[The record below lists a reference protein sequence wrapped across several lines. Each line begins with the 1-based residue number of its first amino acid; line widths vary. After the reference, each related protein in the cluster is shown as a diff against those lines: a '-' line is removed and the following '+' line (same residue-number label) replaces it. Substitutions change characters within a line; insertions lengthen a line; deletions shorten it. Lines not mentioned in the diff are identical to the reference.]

1 MRTNVYIIAC
11 LLLASLS
18 LNAQTIFRGTVVA
31 AESKTPIENAKIG
44 ITNQGVGVTSNAQGA
59 FSYKKYHE
67 TLSDTDQL
75 IVSAPG
81 FETIHLNATDVRALL
96 NRSSAIVLEKG
107 SPQET
112 SAITHLKI
120 FWDISEGMQDRDL
133 NKELAFVKQYLAALN
148 EPKVTLEVFNKDI
161 IRTEVWK
168 KWDGDMDRFRESVT
182 QQTYNAPS
190 NYSILSLEGADA
202 VLLLSNGVPNYG
214 KLNADQDIPVVPFTT
229 VQTTEG
235 PQYLAALAKYTSG
248 TVKKA
253 VVQAPVVENVTP
265 TVNRKNRIYSGEIT
279 SLTQKISG
287 TIQSLG
293 RPLQGATIVVKGDLK
308 EYTTDANGAFQ
319 VEAAAGD
326 ILLVQALGMFP
337 KAVAVQEQN
346 NYDIK
351 MLPSSDQLEEVVLTA
366 RREKIFAGDKI
377 IEGTNE
383 PNMPGGIT
391 SLGDFYIT
399 DKDITPDGQSLER
412 VLRKNFKGVQVS
424 YTEKGEVVT
433 IFGKRPNWIV
443 NGVMVRQGQP
453 IPLYIPDNEILS
465 VIIKDNP
472 LSTNIKYGGE
482 GDRGLQVLVTTKSY
496 RKDAIKNTA
505 LVTGNDYTEEVE
517 DRSVTPAQ
525 VTGVVTSP
533 KGPLQGAE
541 VVRKGSLEIAYT
553 KADGTFNLAAKNGDI
568 LIISSLG
575 MFTKEIAV
583 TDKKEYA
590 VALLPKSDTLD
601 EVVLSTKVSKR
612 DELYALKDSL
622 QLGKGYT
629 SHLLLREEFENKGY
643 IDVVRLIGGK
653 TPGTFVTGLYPN
665 QVILNTRTGSGGF
678 AKPYAVVVDGSIKDQ
693 EIFNFLD
700 PNTIDMIEVI
710 PGLSASIK
718 YGPEAVNGVI
728 VITTLNSFGARQQ
741 PKPKSALVTGNDY
754 TEEIEDRSATAEQV
768 TGVITSGAKPLKGAA
783 ITKKGT
789 FNEVYTDANGRFTI
803 TAAIDDVLV
812 VSAPAMFTKEVLIET
827 QDIGAIT
834 LTSKSNDLD
843 EVVLEGRERVDNTV
857 ETAYGKTSGDKI
869 GYATGEISTRNYS
882 AGYTS
887 LDQLIKGKVSGV
899 TVNSGL
905 LTGQATTYK
914 IRGGSQSITNEVPP
928 IWIVN
933 GTPYQDPPSFLDVNQ
948 IDNISVLKSVVATSR
963 YGSLAAGGAFL
974 IKTKEA
980 NFEAKAAKNKQSALV
995 SGNEYTGDVTGS
1007 IDTALPSYILRF
1019 RESGTPQQQFALY
1032 KKLSRT
1038 QESPLEYYVDA
1049 AQYFQ
1054 TIDPKLADEVR
1065 SDLAYIARNNTKALR
1080 TLSYLYELV
1089 NDTGNIV
1096 LVNERIAKIAPS
1108 ESQSYRDLALAYQND
1123 AQYDKALELYIN
1135 MLGEQIMGVNFNGL
1149 EKPLRSELSRLVA
1162 LHKDKI
1168 DYSRL
1173 PNEWL
1178 RTDFKVDMR
1187 MTIDWSDKSV
1197 PFEFQFVNPQKKFFK
1212 WTHTLEETR
1221 DRLKAEQK
1229 EGFQTEEF
1237 IIDDAPAGEWL
1248 INVQYLGNEGDY
1260 VLPPFL
1266 KYTVYRNYGTPKE
1279 TKEVRVIKL
1288 FKQVDKVTLG
1298 KVTM

>member
-453 IPLYIPDNEILS
+453 IPLYIPDKEILS

-505 LVTGNDYTEEVE
+505 LVTGNDYTEEV
-517 DRSVTPAQ
+517 
-525 VTGVVTSP
+525 
-533 KGPLQGAE
+533 
-541 VVRKGSLEIAYT
+541 
-553 KADGTFNLAAKNGDI
+553 
-568 LIISSLG
+568 
-575 MFTKEIAV
+575 
-583 TDKKEYA
+583 
-590 VALLPKSDTLD
+590 
-601 EVVLSTKVSKR
+601 
-612 DELYALKDSL
+612 
-622 QLGKGYT
+622 
-629 SHLLLREEFENKGY
+629 
-643 IDVVRLIGGK
+643 
-653 TPGTFVTGLYPN
+653 
-665 QVILNTRTGSGGF
+665 
-678 AKPYAVVVDGSIKDQ
+678 
-693 EIFNFLD
+693 
-700 PNTIDMIEVI
+700 
-710 PGLSASIK
+710 
-718 YGPEAVNGVI
+718 
-728 VITTLNSFGARQQ
+728 
-741 PKPKSALVTGNDY
+741 
-754 TEEIEDRSATAEQV
+754 EDRSATAEQV

-827 QDIGAIT
+827 QDMGAIT

-914 IRGGSQSITNEVPP
+914 IRGGSKSITNDVPP

-1123 AQYDKALELYIN
+1123 EQYDKALELYIN

-1212 WTHTLEETR
+1212 WTHTLEESR

>member
-1 MRTNVYIIAC
+1 MRTNVYIISC

-18 LNAQTIFRGTVVA
+18 VNAQTIFRGNVVA
-31 AESKTPIENAKIG
+31 AGSKTPIENAKIG

-59 FSYKKYHE
+59 FTYKKYHE

-81 FETIHLNATDVRALL
+81 FETIHLNATDMRALL

-107 SPQET
+107 TPQET
-112 SAITHLKI
+112 PAITHLKI
-120 FWDISEGMQDRDL
+120 FWDISEGMQDRNL
-133 NKELAFVKQYLAALN
+133 NKELAFVKQNLAALN

-161 IRTEVWK
+161 VHTEVWK

-190 NYSILSLEGADA
+190 NYSVLSLEGADA
-202 VLLLSNGVPNYG
+202 ALLLSNGVPNYG
-214 KLNADQDIPVVPFTT
+214 KFNADQNIPVIPFAT

-235 PQYLAALAKYTSG
+235 QQYLAALARYTSSPVKN
-248 TVKKA
+248 TVTQTLDTKKVSPSLA
-253 VVQAPVVENVTP
+253 
-265 TVNRKNRIYSGEIT
+265 RIKRINSGEIT

-287 TIQSLG
+287 TVQSLG
-293 RPLQGATIVVKGDLK
+293 KPLQGATIVVKGDLK
-308 EYTTDANGAFQ
+308 EYATDANGAFQ

-337 KAVAVQEQN
+337 KAVAVQEQD

-351 MLPSSDQLEEVVLTA
+351 MLPSSDQLDEVVLTA

-505 LVTGNDYTEEVE
+505 LITGNEYTEEVE
-517 DRSVTPAQ
+517 DRSVT
-525 VTGVVTSP
+525 
-533 KGPLQGAE
+533 
-541 VVRKGSLEIAYT
+541 
-553 KADGTFNLAAKNGDI
+553 AA
-568 LIISSLG
+568 
-575 MFTKEIAV
+575 
-583 TDKKEYA
+583 
-590 VALLPKSDTLD
+590 
-601 EVVLSTKVSKR
+601 
-612 DELYALKDSL
+612 
-622 QLGKGYT
+622 
-629 SHLLLREEFENKGY
+629 
-643 IDVVRLIGGK
+643 
-653 TPGTFVTGLYPN
+653 
-665 QVILNTRTGSGGF
+665 
-678 AKPYAVVVDGSIKDQ
+678 
-693 EIFNFLD
+693 
-700 PNTIDMIEVI
+700 
-710 PGLSASIK
+710 
-718 YGPEAVNGVI
+718 
-728 VITTLNSFGARQQ
+728 
-741 PKPKSALVTGNDY
+741 
-754 TEEIEDRSATAEQV
+754 QV

-812 VSAPAMFTKEVLIET
+812 VSAPDMFTKEVLIET
-827 QDIGAIT
+827 QDMGAIT

-914 IRGGSQSITNEVPP
+914 IRGGSQSLTNEVPP

-1123 AQYDKALELYIN
+1123 EQYDKALELYIN
-1135 MLGEQIMGVNFNGL
+1135 MLGEQIMGVNFDGL

-1266 KYTVYRNYGTPKE
+1266 KYTVYRNYGTAKE

-1298 KVTM
+1298 KIVM

>member
-453 IPLYIPDNEILS
+453 IPLYIPDKEILS

-505 LVTGNDYTEEVE
+505 LVTGNDYTEEV
-517 DRSVTPAQ
+517 
-525 VTGVVTSP
+525 
-533 KGPLQGAE
+533 
-541 VVRKGSLEIAYT
+541 
-553 KADGTFNLAAKNGDI
+553 
-568 LIISSLG
+568 
-575 MFTKEIAV
+575 
-583 TDKKEYA
+583 
-590 VALLPKSDTLD
+590 
-601 EVVLSTKVSKR
+601 
-612 DELYALKDSL
+612 
-622 QLGKGYT
+622 
-629 SHLLLREEFENKGY
+629 
-643 IDVVRLIGGK
+643 
-653 TPGTFVTGLYPN
+653 
-665 QVILNTRTGSGGF
+665 
-678 AKPYAVVVDGSIKDQ
+678 
-693 EIFNFLD
+693 
-700 PNTIDMIEVI
+700 
-710 PGLSASIK
+710 
-718 YGPEAVNGVI
+718 
-728 VITTLNSFGARQQ
+728 
-741 PKPKSALVTGNDY
+741 
-754 TEEIEDRSATAEQV
+754 EDRSATAEQV

-827 QDIGAIT
+827 QDMGAIT

-914 IRGGSQSITNEVPP
+914 IRGGSKSITNDVPP

-1178 RTDFKVDMR
+1178 RTDFKIDMR

-1212 WTHTLEETR
+1212 WTHTLEESR

-1288 FKQVDKVTLG
+1288 FKQVDKVTLA

>member
-443 NGVMVRQGQP
+443 NGVMVRQGQH
-453 IPLYIPDNEILS
+453 IPLYIPDKEILS

-505 LVTGNDYTEEVE
+505 LVTGNDYTEEV
-517 DRSVTPAQ
+517 
-525 VTGVVTSP
+525 
-533 KGPLQGAE
+533 
-541 VVRKGSLEIAYT
+541 
-553 KADGTFNLAAKNGDI
+553 
-568 LIISSLG
+568 
-575 MFTKEIAV
+575 
-583 TDKKEYA
+583 
-590 VALLPKSDTLD
+590 
-601 EVVLSTKVSKR
+601 
-612 DELYALKDSL
+612 
-622 QLGKGYT
+622 
-629 SHLLLREEFENKGY
+629 
-643 IDVVRLIGGK
+643 
-653 TPGTFVTGLYPN
+653 
-665 QVILNTRTGSGGF
+665 
-678 AKPYAVVVDGSIKDQ
+678 
-693 EIFNFLD
+693 
-700 PNTIDMIEVI
+700 
-710 PGLSASIK
+710 
-718 YGPEAVNGVI
+718 
-728 VITTLNSFGARQQ
+728 
-741 PKPKSALVTGNDY
+741 
-754 TEEIEDRSATAEQV
+754 EDRSATAEQV

-827 QDIGAIT
+827 QDMGAIT

-914 IRGGSQSITNEVPP
+914 IRGGSKSITNDVPP

-1178 RTDFKVDMR
+1178 RTDFKIDMR

-1212 WTHTLEETR
+1212 WTHTLEESR

-1288 FKQVDKVTLG
+1288 FKQVDKVTLA

>member
-517 DRSVTPAQ
+517 DRSVT
-525 VTGVVTSP
+525 
-533 KGPLQGAE
+533 
-541 VVRKGSLEIAYT
+541 
-553 KADGTFNLAAKNGDI
+553 AA
-568 LIISSLG
+568 
-575 MFTKEIAV
+575 
-583 TDKKEYA
+583 
-590 VALLPKSDTLD
+590 
-601 EVVLSTKVSKR
+601 
-612 DELYALKDSL
+612 
-622 QLGKGYT
+622 
-629 SHLLLREEFENKGY
+629 
-643 IDVVRLIGGK
+643 
-653 TPGTFVTGLYPN
+653 
-665 QVILNTRTGSGGF
+665 
-678 AKPYAVVVDGSIKDQ
+678 
-693 EIFNFLD
+693 
-700 PNTIDMIEVI
+700 
-710 PGLSASIK
+710 
-718 YGPEAVNGVI
+718 
-728 VITTLNSFGARQQ
+728 
-741 PKPKSALVTGNDY
+741 
-754 TEEIEDRSATAEQV
+754 QV

-827 QDIGAIT
+827 QDMGAIT

-869 GYATGEISTRNYS
+869 GYATGEISTRDYS

-914 IRGGSQSITNEVPP
+914 IRGGSQSITNDVPP

-948 IDNISVLKSVVATSR
+948 IDNISALKSVVATSR
-963 YGSLAAGGAFL
+963 YGSLAVGGAFL

-980 NFEAKAAKNKQSALV
+980 NFEAKAAQNKQSALV

-1123 AQYDKALELYIN
+1123 EQYDKALELYIN

-1178 RTDFKVDMR
+1178 RTDFKIDMR

>member
-31 AESKTPIENAKIG
+31 AGSKTPIENAKIG

-107 SPQET
+107 SPQE
-112 SAITHLKI
+112 SPAITHLKI
-120 FWDISEGMQDRDL
+120 FWDISEGMQDRNL
-133 NKELAFVKQYLAALN
+133 NKELIFVKQYLAALN
-148 EPKVTLEVFNKDI
+148 DPKVTLEVFNKDI

-190 NYSILSLEGADA
+190 NYSVLSLEGADA

-214 KLNADQDIPVVPFTT
+214 KLNANQDIPVVPFTT

-235 PQYLAALAKYTSG
+235 QQYLDALARYTSG
-248 TVKKA
+248 TVKYTVA
-253 VVQAPVVENVTP
+253 QAPVVENVTP
-265 TVNRKNRIYSGEIT
+265 TVNRKNRIYSGEIM

-287 TIQSLG
+287 TVKSLG
-293 RPLQGATIVVKGDLK
+293 KPLQGATIVVKGDLK

-366 RREKIFAGDKI
+366 KREKIFAGDKI

-505 LVTGNDYTEEVE
+505 LVTGNNYTEEVE
-517 DRSVTPAQ
+517 DRSVTASQ
-525 VTGVVTSP
+525 VTGVITSP

-590 VALLPKSDTLD
+590 VALLPNSDLLD
-601 EVVLSTKVSKR
+601 EVVLNVTKTAK
-612 DELYALKDSL
+612 EKLYEKKDAIANKNGFAPSVILK
-622 QLGKGYT
+622 
-629 SHLLLREEFENKGY
+629 EEFENIAHLSL
-643 IDVVRLIGGK
+643 IDAIYKNSSRTAAAGQ
-653 TPGTFVTGLYPN
+653 YPYRI
-665 QVILNTRTGSGGF
+665 ILNTRF
-678 AKPYAVVVDGSIKDQ
+678 RQPYAVVVDGIGR
-693 EIFNFLD
+693 E
-700 PNTIDMIEVI
+700 
-710 PGLSASIK
+710 ASIIEQLPPSNVAMILITASPGAGTK
-718 YGPEAVNGVI
+718 YGIPTPNGLI
-728 VITTLNSFGARQQ
+728 DIRTQSFVDFKNRDK
-741 PKPKSALVTGNDY
+741 KPKSALVTGNDY
-754 TEEIEDRSATAEQV
+754 TEEVEDRSATAVQV

-827 QDIGAIT
+827 QDMGAIA

-914 IRGGSQSITNEVPP
+914 IRGGSQSITNDVPP

-1221 DRLKAEQK
+1221 DRLKTEQK

>member
-31 AESKTPIENAKIG
+31 AGSKTPIENAKIG

-112 SAITHLKI
+112 PAITHLKI
-120 FWDISEGMQDRDL
+120 FWDISEGMQDRNL

-190 NYSILSLEGADA
+190 NYSVLSLEGADA

-214 KLNADQDIPVVPFTT
+214 KLNADQDIPVIPFTT

-235 PQYLAALAKYTSG
+235 QQYLDALVRYTSG

-253 VVQAPVVENVTP
+253 VAQAPVVENVTP

-293 RPLQGATIVVKGDLK
+293 KPLQGATIVVKGDLK

-424 YTEKGEVVT
+424 YTERGEVVT

-505 LVTGNDYTEEVE
+505 LITGNDYTEEVE
-517 DRSVTPAQ
+517 DRSATASQ

-541 VVRKGSLEIAYT
+541 VVRKGSLDIAYT

-590 VALLPKSDTLD
+590 VALLPNSDLLD
-601 EVVLSTKVSKR
+601 EVVLNGAKTAREKLFEK
-612 DELYALKDSL
+612 KDAIRNNSSFASNVL
-622 QLGKGYT
+622 FK
-629 SHLLLREEFENKGY
+629 EEFENKGY
-643 IDVVRLIGGK
+643 SNLIDVMNGK
-653 TPGTFVTGLYPN
+653 FAGMVLRGRYPGRYFD
-665 QVILNTRTGSGGF
+665 NTRGGR
-678 AKPYAVVVDGSIKDQ
+678 AYAVIIDGVQREPTILEEIPPSSIA
-693 EIFNFLD
+693 
-700 PNTIDMIEVI
+700 MIQITKSVAA
-710 PGLSASIK
+710 GTK
-718 YGPEAVNGVI
+718 YG
-728 VITTLNSFGARQQ
+728 ITTPHGLIDVTTQSLADFKNRDK
-741 PKPKSALVTGNDY
+741 KPKSALVTGNDY
-754 TEEIEDRSATAEQV
+754 TEEIEDRSATAVQV

-812 VSAPAMFTKEVLIET
+812 VSAPAMFTKEVFIET
-827 QDIGAIT
+827 QDMGAIT

-1123 AQYDKALELYIN
+1123 EQYDKALELYIN

-1178 RTDFKVDMR
+1178 RTDFKIDMR

>member
-31 AESKTPIENAKIG
+31 AGSKTPIENAKIG

-96 NRSSAIVLEKG
+96 NKSSAIVLEKG

-112 SAITHLKI
+112 PAITHLKI
-120 FWDISEGMQDRDL
+120 FWDISEGMQDRNL

-148 EPKVTLEVFNKDI
+148 DPKVTLEVFNKDI

-182 QQTYNAPS
+182 QQPYNAPS
-190 NYSILSLEGADA
+190 NYSILSLEGVDA

-214 KLNADQDIPVVPFTT
+214 KFNADQDIPVVPFTT

-235 PQYLAALAKYTSG
+235 QQYLAALAKYTSG

-253 VVQAPVVENVTP
+253 VAQAPVVENVTP
-265 TVNRKNRIYSGEIT
+265 IVKRQKRIYSGEIT

-287 TIQSLG
+287 TVKSLG
-293 RPLQGATIVVKGDLK
+293 KPLQGATIVVKGDLK

-351 MLPSSDQLEEVVLTA
+351 MLPSSDQLDEVVLTA

-399 DKDITPDGQSLER
+399 DKDITPDGKSLER
-412 VLRKNFKGVQVS
+412 VLRDKFKGVYVS
-424 YTEKGEVVT
+424 YTPKGEVVT
-433 IFGKRPNWIV
+433 IFGKTPNWIV
-443 NGVMVRQGQP
+443 NGLMVRQGQP

-465 VIIKDNP
+465 IIIKDNP
-472 LSTNIKYGGE
+472 LSSNIKYGGE
-482 GDRGLQVLVTTKSY
+482 GDRGLQVLITTKSH

-505 LVTGNDYTEEVE
+505 LITGNDYTEEVK
-517 DRSVTPAQ
+517 DHSVTAAQ

-533 KGPLQGAE
+533 NGPLQGAE

-553 KADGTFNLAAKNGDI
+553 KADGTFNLAAKNGDV

-583 TDKKEYA
+583 TDEKEYA
-590 VALLPKSDTLD
+590 VALLPNSDLLD
-601 EVVLSTKVSKR
+601 EVVLNGAKTAKEK
-612 DELYALKDSL
+612 LYEKKDAIANKNGFPSSVILK
-622 QLGKGYT
+622 
-629 SHLLLREEFENKGY
+629 EEFENIAHLSL
-643 IDVVRLIGGK
+643 IDVIYKNSSRTAAAGQ
-653 TPGTFVTGLYPN
+653 YPYRI
-665 QVILNTRTGSGGF
+665 ILNTRF
-678 AKPYAVVVDGSIKDQ
+678 RKPYTIVVDGIVR
-693 EIFNFLD
+693 EA
-700 PNTIDMIEVI
+700 TILEQLPPSNVAMILI
-710 PGLSASIK
+710 TASPGAGTK
-718 YGPEAVNGVI
+718 YGIQTPNGLI
-728 VITTLNSFGARQQ
+728 DIRTQSFVDFKNRDK
-741 PKPKSALVTGNDY
+741 KPKSALVTGNDY
-754 TEEIEDRSATAEQV
+754 TEEVKDRSATAAQV
-768 TGVITSGAKPLKGAA
+768 TGVITSGAKPLKGAS

-827 QDIGAIT
+827 QDMGAIT

-869 GYATGEISTRNYS
+869 GYATGEISTRDYS

-914 IRGGSQSITNEVPP
+914 IRGGSQSLTNEVPP

-1266 KYTVYRNYGTPKE
+1266 KYTVYRNYGTAKE

-1298 KVTM
+1298 KVVM

>member
-1 MRTNVYIIAC
+1 MRTNVHIIAC

-31 AESKTPIENAKIG
+31 AGSKTPIKNAKIG

-112 SAITHLKI
+112 PAITHLKI
-120 FWDISEGMQDRDL
+120 FWDISEGMQDRNL

-148 EPKVTLEVFNKDI
+148 DPKVTLEVFNKDI

-235 PQYLAALAKYTSG
+235 QQYLAALAKYTSG
-248 TVKKA
+248 TVKK
-253 VVQAPVVENVTP
+253 VVAQAPVVENVTP
-265 TVNRKNRIYSGEIT
+265 TVKRKNRIYSGEIT

-287 TIQSLG
+287 TVKSLG
-293 RPLQGATIVVKGDLK
+293 KPLQGATIVVKGDLK

-346 NYDIK
+346 NYVIK
-351 MLPSSDQLEEVVLTA
+351 MLPSSDQLDEVVLTA

-424 YTEKGEVVT
+424 YTERGEVVT

-443 NGVMVRQGQP
+443 NGKMVRQGQP

-517 DRSVTPAQ
+517 DRSVTAAQ

-583 TDKKEYA
+583 TDEKEYT
-590 VALLPKSDTLD
+590 VNLLPSSDLLD
-601 EVVLSTKVSKR
+601 EVVLNGAKTAREKLFEKKDAIRSKSSFASNV
-612 DELYALKDSL
+612 LFK
-622 QLGKGYT
+622 
-629 SHLLLREEFENKGY
+629 EEFENKGY
-643 IDVVRLIGGK
+643 LSLIDVMNGK
-653 TPGTFVTGLYPN
+653 FAGMVLAGRYPGRYLV
-665 QVILNTRTGSGGF
+665 NTRGGR
-678 AKPYAVVVDGSIKDQ
+678 AYAVVIDGVLREPTILEQIPPSSIA
-693 EIFNFLD
+693 
-700 PNTIDMIEVI
+700 MIQITKSVAA
-710 PGLSASIK
+710 GTK
-718 YGPEAVNGVI
+718 YGIPTPNGLIDV
-728 VITTLNSFGARQQ
+728 TTQSLVDFKNRDK
-741 PKPKSALVTGNDY
+741 KPKSALVTGNDY
-754 TEEIEDRSATAEQV
+754 TEEVKDRSVTALQV

-789 FNEVYTDANGRFTI
+789 FNEVYTDVNGRFTI

-827 QDIGAIT
+827 QDMGAIT

-887 LDQLIKGKVSGV
+887 LDQLIKGKISGV

-1298 KVTM
+1298 KVVM